1 MKEIVRQIHNSS
13 HIALRLLLSDGSRA
27 SAASEVEFSL
37 NVPYADGTF
46 TSATPRRDCTHQ
58 HLLLILIVLNYLV
71 VYLHCSQPNLQHHTL
86 D

>member
-37 NVPYADGTF
+37 NVPYAYATF
-46 TSATPRRDCTHQ
+46 TSATPSVIARISTSC
-58 HLLLILIVLNYLV
+58 
-71 VYLHCSQPNLQHHTL
+71 
-86 D
+86 